1 MAGQK
6 EGGAQRHKALMGVE
20 MGFLGR
26 RRGREGMAGRE
37 DDEGKDREVK

>member
-6 EGGAQRHKALMGVE
+6 EGGVQCHKALMGVE

-26 RRGREGMAGRE
+26 QRGVEGMAGSE
-37 DDEGKDREVK
+37 DDGKEREVK